1 MDVSLLGRVV
11 RSKSRRLRDTFY
23 HIVGFCLDGQYLL
36 CSPKRHTVVSC
47 PPDMFAL
54 CDDMALTPVGFV
66 KCGCRVCIVDD
77 NGVYEVHHI
86 VPHRNL
92 VYLTRF
98 QKFNFPFPVRPV
110 EIIKIFNPVKD

>member
-1 MDVSLLGRVV
+1 MTPSILGRVV
-11 RSKSRRLRDTFY
+11 RSRSRRLRDTYY
-23 HIVGFCLDGQYLL
+23 HVVGVCLDGRYLI
-36 CSPKRHTVVSC
+36 CSPKRHTVTDC
-47 PPDMFAL
+47 LPDMVKI

-66 KCGCRVCIVDD
+66 KCGCRVSIVDD

-98 QKFNFPFPVRPV
+98 QKFNFPFPVRSC